1 LLIPEKQIS
10 VFAQLKE
17 HVTFD
22 NEDICVSH
30 SGSVQGKYFLV
41 SLNPAKTQELDLIHT
56 ECMNKPACFHNIQIT
71 GLKYM
76 LS

>member
-22 NEDICVSH
+22 TEDICVSH
-30 SGSVQGKYFLV
+30 SGSAQDKYFLV
-41 SLNPAKTQELDLIHT
+41 SLEPAKTQELDLIGT
-56 ECMNKPACFHNIQIT
+56 ECMNNPACFHNIEIT
-71 GLKYM
+71 DLKPP
-76 LS
+76 